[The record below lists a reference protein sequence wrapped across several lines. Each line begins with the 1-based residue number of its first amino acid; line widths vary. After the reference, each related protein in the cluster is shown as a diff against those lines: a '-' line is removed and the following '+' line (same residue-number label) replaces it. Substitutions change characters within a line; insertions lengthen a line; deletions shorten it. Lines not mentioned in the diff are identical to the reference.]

1 MSEPTTEAADVAKPV
16 TEILPKQLWSDPI
29 GYIQEHQ
36 EVITNVCL
44 DIVIAILI
52 LVIGWLVAKI
62 VAKICFSVMNKAKVE
77 PTISKF
83 ISNILKY
90 AVIAFAVTACLSQ
103 LGIQTA
109 SFVAIIGAASF
120 AVAMSLQ
127 GSLSNFA
134 AGVILLIFRPI
145 KVGEFVEVAGHQGV
159 VEEITIFTT
168 SLITGDNKVII
179 IPNSSVSSGSIVNYS
194 RMDTRRVDFVFGVEY
209 GSDLKKVKETL
220 ESVFNADE
228 RILKDKGITVVVGAL
243 NTSSVDFTCRVWVN
257 NSDYWGV
264 FFDTNEKVYNA
275 LRSAGISIPFQTFT
289 VINEK

>member
-1 MSEPTTEAADVAKPV
+1 MSEPTTEAVEAAKPV

-36 EVITNVCL
+36 EIITGVCV

-52 LVIGWLVAKI
+52 LVIGWLVAKM
-62 VAKICFSVMNKAKVE
+62 VAKICLSVMNKAKVE

-145 KVGEFVEVAGHQGV
+145 NCSNNY
-159 VEEITIFTT
+159 IFA
-168 SLITGDNKVII
+168 
-179 IPNSSVSSGSIVNYS
+179 SSGQRQNFHIPQ
-194 RMDTRRVDFVFGVEY
+194 R
-209 GSDLKKVKETL
+209 L
-220 ESVFNADE
+220 ELRAD
-228 RILKDKGITVVVGAL
+228 IL
-243 NTSSVDFTCRVWVN
+243 S
-257 NSDYWGV
+257 
-264 FFDTNEKVYNA
+264 
-275 LRSAGISIPFQTFT
+275 
-289 VINEK
+289 